1 MMSRIVVFYARE
13 MWWVGIEST
22 GWTDEGLCEYRKLQ
36 PYEKRCLG
44 WNLNGCEIA
53 VWKIVLLAI
62 GVVNNTLVQLDNRA
76 SLSCEV
82 GRGLDPSCRLN
93 HWDIPQM
100 RIELRIWSDTHAS
113 ARGRAKKIR
122 VIHFS
127 VCALKWLLLYV
138 IETWSVSYCS
148 SVFLVWLRCNSS

>member
-1 MMSRIVVFYARE
+1 
-13 MWWVGIEST
+13 MWWVGFEST
-22 GWTDEGLCEYRKLQ
+22 GWTDEGLCEYRKPQ

-62 GVVNNTLVQLDNRA
+62 GVANNTPVQLDNRA

-100 RIELRIWSDTHAS
+100 RIELRIWSDTHAL

-127 VCALKWLLLYV
+127 VCALTWLLLYV

>member
-1 MMSRIVVFYARE
+1 MFYARE

-44 WNLNGCEIA
+44 WNLNECEIA

-62 GVVNNTLVQLDNRA
+62 GVANNTHVQLDNRA

-82 GRGLDPSCRLN
+82 GGGLDPSFRLN
-93 HWDIPQM
+93 HWEILHLLIKFSI
-100 RIELRIWSDTHAS
+100 RLDTHAS
-113 ARGRAKKIR
+113 ALGRAKKII

-127 VCALKWLLLYV
+127 VYTLKWLLLYV

>member
-1 MMSRIVVFYARE
+1 MFYARE

-44 WNLNGCEIA
+44 WNLNECEIA

-62 GVVNNTLVQLDNRA
+62 GVANNTHVQLDNRA
-76 SLSCEV
+76 SISCEV
-82 GRGLDPSCRLN
+82 GGGLDPFFRLN

-100 RIELRIWSDTHAS
+100 RINCVFDGILTLRLLAEQKKLEWFILVS
-113 ARGRAKKIR
+113 A
-122 VIHFS
+122 H
-127 VCALKWLLLYV
+127 
-138 IETWSVSYCS
+138 
-148 SVFLVWLRCNSS
+148 

>member
-1 MMSRIVVFYARE
+1 MSRIVVFYARE

-44 WNLNGCEIA
+44 WNLNECEIA

-62 GVVNNTLVQLDNRA
+62 GVANNTHVQLDNRA
-76 SLSCEV
+76 SISCEV
-82 GRGLDPSCRLN
+82 GGGLDPSFRLN
-93 HWDIPQM
+93 HWEILHLLIKFSI
-100 RIELRIWSDTHAS
+100 RLDTHAS
-113 ARGRAKKIR
+113 ALGRAKKII

-127 VCALKWLLLYV
+127 VCALTWLLLYV